1 MTLKEDNASSY
12 AKALSDILSR
22 DVKTDNE
29 GKFYGGAFNRKRV
42 PLDSIFN
49 YTNATVFA
57 NDVLKQFE
65 TKYPKLYKRYKG
77 IIEDLATEYATAKMK
92 TSKRVI
98 ASVVT
103 ESYFN
108 Y

>member
-1 MTLKEDNASSY
+1 MTLKEDNAGSY
-12 AKALSDILSR
+12 AKALSDILNR
-22 DVKTDNE
+22 DVKTDEE
-29 GKFYGGAFNRKRV
+29 GKFYGGSFNRKRI
-42 PLDSIFN
+42 PLDNIFN
-49 YTNATVFA
+49 YTDAKVFA

-77 IIEDLATEYATAKMK
+77 IIEDLAIEYATAKMK
-92 TSKRVI
+92 TSKRVS

>member
-1 MTLKEDNASSY
+1 MTLKEDNAGSY
-12 AKALSDILSR
+12 AKALSNILNR
-22 DVKTDNE
+22 DVKTDSE
-29 GKFYGGAFNRKRV
+29 GKFFGGSFNKKRI

-49 YTNATVFA
+49 YTNAAVFA

-65 TKYPKLYKRYKG
+65 TKYPKLYKRYKS

-92 TSKRVI
+92 TSKRVS